1 MRGQGRL
8 VASIV
13 FVAVLVGAAI
23 GGFLTSMR
31 PLLGL
36 DLVGGVSVVLSGPTN
51 VDKAVMQKALDRIR
65 ERVDALGV
73 AEPDITLLGNNL
85 IQVQLPGLGGQGT
98 VVKRGAQF
106 CATSPSGKS
115 LGCRSNQADAQAL
128 AKAQSVQRVL

>member
-23 GGFLTSMR
+23 GGFLTSVR

-51 VDKAVMQKALDRIR
+51 VDKAVMQKALDRMDKEVR
-65 ERVDALGV
+65 R
-73 AEPDITLLGNNL
+73 
-85 IQVQLPGLGGQGT
+85 
-98 VVKRGAQF
+98 
-106 CATSPSGKS
+106 
-115 LGCRSNQADAQAL
+115 
-128 AKAQSVQRVL
+128 